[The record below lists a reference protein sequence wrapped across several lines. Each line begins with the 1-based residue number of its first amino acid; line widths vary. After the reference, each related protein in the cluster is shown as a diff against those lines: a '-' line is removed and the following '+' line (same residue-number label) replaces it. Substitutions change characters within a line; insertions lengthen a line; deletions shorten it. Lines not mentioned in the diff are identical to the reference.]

1 MALVKSVSEDHL
13 YHTIEFNEFLVMM
26 ANQVEDEINMENLM
40 EAFRYYLV
48 LRSCFYSPFLYQ
60 GFLTQKVPGS
70 LPRSSCAR

>member
-40 EAFRYYLV
+40 EAFRYYTL
-48 LRSCFYSPFLYQ
+48 LRSCFYGIFYAK
-60 GFLTQKVPGS
+60 GF
-70 LPRSSCAR
+70 